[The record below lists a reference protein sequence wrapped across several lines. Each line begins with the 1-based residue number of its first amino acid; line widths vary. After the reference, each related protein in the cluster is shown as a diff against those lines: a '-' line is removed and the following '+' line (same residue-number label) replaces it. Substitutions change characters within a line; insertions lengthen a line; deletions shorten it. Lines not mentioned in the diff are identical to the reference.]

1 MIRSLILATLLLF
14 ATLNAAAS
22 QTAAK
27 APVLRAAIS
36 VSGDLVRIGDF
47 VENAGDAEQI
57 AVFRA
62 PDLGTSG
69 TVPTEQILEALR
81 AHNVFGV
88 ETRDI
93 REVTVS
99 RLARVLTQ
107 KDIENAIALAIE
119 NRNGLGSAA
128 NLTMNFDRDIRL
140 IYLDP
145 SSRGEPVAIA
155 SRYEP
160 RNSRFDVTFEIASDQ
175 AVPTRLRFT
184 GTAVETVEAAVVT
197 RNVERGDILK
207 ASDISIERRPKA
219 EAGGDPAQRARAV
232 GMQTRRAIRMG
243 QILRMTDL
251 AKADLV
257 QRDQNVSLIFEAPG
271 IYLTMRGKAI
281 DAGTEGDTVSVMNL
295 QSKRVVQGIVSGP
308 GQVTMSPI
316 APRRTLALSQ
326 NSSADPTALTE

>member
-1 MIRSLILATLLLF
+1 MIRSLILATLLVF
-14 ATLNAAAS
+14 ATLNAAAP

-36 VSGDLVRIGDF
+36 VSGELVRIGDF
-47 VENAGDAEQI
+47 VENAADAAQI

-99 RLARVLTQ
+99 RLARMLTQ
-107 KDIENAIALAIE
+107 KDIETAIGHAIE
-119 NRNGLGSAA
+119 NRNGLGIAA

-160 RNSRFDVTFEIASDQ
+160 RNSRFDVTFEIANDQ

-257 QRDQNVSLIFEAPG
+257 QRDQNVSLIYETPG

-308 GQVTMSPI
+308 GQVTMSPV

-326 NSSADPTALTE
+326 NSPADPTALTE

>member
-1 MIRSLILATLLLF
+1 MIRSLILVTLLMF
-14 ATLNAAAS
+14 ATLNAAAP

-36 VSGDLVRIGDF
+36 VSSDLVRIGDF

-107 KDIENAIALAIE
+107 KDIETAIGLAIE
-119 NRNGLGSAA
+119 NRNGLGAAA

-160 RNSRFDVTFEIASDQ
+160 RNSRFDVTFEIANDQ

-184 GTAVETVEAAVVT
+184 GTAIETVEAAVVT

-207 ASDISIERRPKA
+207 ASDINIERRPKI

-232 GMQTRRAIRMG
+232 GMQTRKTIRMG
-243 QILRMTDL
+243 QILRMADL

-326 NSSADPTALTE
+326 NPSADPAALTE